1 MWTFENPP
9 PFCLNKKWT
18 LHLKVN
24 EVYLAFVQNIAGA
37 LYSKWR
43 LFTARK
49 KLQLKNPSLHARPVG
64 LNAIMSI
71 LERNR
76 RSLSP
81 CCTYFALFYIYFI
94 FRRNNYCPR
103 HIQSSKHSSCIH
115 LSMLSPWSGGWGW
128 GSGMGED
135 FYIFLKKANSPTP
148 NNLWYYY
155 IT

>member
-9 PFCLNKKWT
+9 PFCFNKQWT
-18 LHLKVN
+18 LHTKVN
-24 EVYLAFVQNIAGA
+24 EVHFAFLQNIAGA

-76 RSLSP
+76 RSLSL

-94 FRRNNYCPR
+94 FRRDNYCP
-103 HIQSSKHSSCIH
+103 HSVIEAFIIH
-115 LSMLSPWSGGWGW
+115 LSMLSPRSGGWGW

-135 FYIFLKKANSPTP
+135 FYIFLRKKQIPQP
-148 NNLWYYY
+148 P
-155 IT
+155 IICDIII